1 MRAKKVLGFVLAG
14 TLTAALM
21 GCGSTGGSVEE
32 KSDGDKKES
41 SKDSGEDIDLTFWH
55 ICGDERDCRQLC

>member
-32 KSDGDKKES
+32 KKV
-41 SKDSGEDIDLTFWH
+41 
-55 ICGDERDCRQLC
+55 